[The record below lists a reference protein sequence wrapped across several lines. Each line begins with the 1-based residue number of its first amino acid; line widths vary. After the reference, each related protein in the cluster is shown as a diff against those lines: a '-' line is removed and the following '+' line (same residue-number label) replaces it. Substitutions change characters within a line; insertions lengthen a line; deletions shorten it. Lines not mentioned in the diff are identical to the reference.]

1 MLKRILKVLAVIT
14 VICSQLIINQ
24 VNALSFNVS
33 CVNNGNGTVTVTV
46 SGDVVGTFS
55 AQVGSATASGL
66 AIRVPGGSDSRTLTT
81 GAGTFNVSV
90 TGTMSDRNH
99 VNDAGA
105 YIPFTETYTSTVTV
119 TVPSNPNGSSG
130 GSGGIPANQPSDSS
144 APTETPSSSTTTQ
157 TKEEET
163 PKSSNNN
170 LSSITLDHGDLQ
182 PAFNP
187 NTTDY
192 TVDLDYTYTSIHVEA
207 SVEDSKASIIQG
219 TGDHELNEGDN
230 SIAIVVQAEDHSVK
244 TYNINVKVQASP
256 DLTLKLDNEDY
267 KVISNYKDVTLPETF
282 EDSKIT
288 INDVE
293 VRCVR
298 SQTYNLVLLYL
309 NKGDENKF
317 YIYDEAS
324 NKVLGEYVTLSYN
337 EKTYVVYPVD
347 EGQKNKKG
355 FIFTTMTI
363 QDKEIAGWKYEDE
376 KEADFFVVYLVN
388 DQGAKEYYRYDTV
401 ENSLQRLES
410 EPTIVQ
416 DQLDP
421 VIFYVI
427 GGAVALVVLGILGYV
442 FISKKRKVQFE
453 RRGKLQEEEYEFSQ
467 EEVEDDED

>member
-1 MLKRILKVLAVIT
+1 M
-14 VICSQLIINQ
+14 QLIKKLGIIFTLIISLLLPLNSVHAASFGVSASNNGDGTIYVT
-24 VNALSFNVS
+24 VNA
-33 CVNNGNGTVTVTV
+33 
-46 SGDVVGTFS
+46 VGKFYVQ
-55 AQVGSATASGL
+55 AGSAVYSGW
-66 AIRVPGGSDSRTLTT
+66 IEGDSIKLTT
-81 GAGTFNVSV
+81 GAGTFTV
-90 TGTMSDRNH
+90 TATVIDKKATDSSYNTIDVGQS
-99 VNDAGA
+99 A
-105 YIPFTETYTSTVTV
+105 SCTVTV
-119 TVPSNPNGSSG
+119 TVPSNSNGSSG

-144 APTETPSSSTTTQ
+144 APTETPSSSTTTTTQ
-157 TKEEET
+157 TQEET

-182 PAFNP
+182 PAFDP

-192 TVDLDYTYTSIHVEA
+192 TVNLDYTYTSIHVEA
-207 SVEDSKASIIQG
+207 SVEDGKASIIQG

-256 DLTLKLDNEDY
+256 DLTVKLDNEDY

-309 NKGDENKF
+309 NKRDENKF

-324 NKVLGEYVTLSYN
+324 KKVLGEYVTLSYN

-376 KEADFFVVYLVN
+376 KEADFFVIYLVN

-410 EPTIVQ
+410 EQTIVQ

>member
-1 MLKRILKVLAVIT
+1 M
-14 VICSQLIINQ
+14 QLIKKLGIIFTLIISLLLPLNS
-24 VNALSFNVS
+24 VHAASFGVS
-33 CVNNGNGTVTVTV
+33 ASNNGNGTTTVTIT
-46 SGDVVGTFS
+46 GDVVGNFS
-55 AQVGSATASGL
+55 ISAGSAVYSGW
-66 AIRVPGGSDSRTLTT
+66 IEGNSVTLTT
-81 GAGTFNVSV
+81 GSGTFTVIV
-90 TGTMSDRNH
+90 TALNATDSSYNSLDGQS
-99 VNDAGA
+99 A
-105 YIPFTETYTSTVTV
+105 SCTVRV

-157 TKEEET
+157 TQEET

-192 TVDLDYTYTSIHVEA
+192 TIDLDYTYTSIHVEA

-256 DLTLKLDNEDY
+256 DLTVKLDNEDY

-376 KEADFFVVYLVN
+376 KEADFFVIYLVN

>member
-1 MLKRILKVLAVIT
+1 M
-14 VICSQLIINQ
+14 QLIKKLGIIFTLIVSLLLPLNS
-24 VNALSFNVS
+24 VHAASFGVS
-33 CVNNGNGTVTVTV
+33 ATNNGKGKAIV
-46 SGDVVGTFS
+46 SISGNVVGNFS
-55 AQVGSATASGL
+55 IQAGNAYTTAYIDNIGDGAT
-66 AIRVPGGSDSRTLTT
+66 VELTT
-81 GAGTFNVSV
+81 GAGTFTVVV
-90 TGTMSDRNH
+90 TALNASDSSYNLL
-99 VNDAGA
+99 DGQSA
-105 YIPFTETYTSTVTV
+105 SCTVTV

-267 KVISNYKDVTLPETF
+267 KVVSNYKDVTLPETF

-376 KEADFFVVYLVN
+376 KETDFFVVYLVN

>member
-1 MLKRILKVLAVIT
+1 MVKKISKILISIALVCFILVKPSMVHAGSVYISGPSSVNPGETFSIT
-14 VICSQLIINQ
+14 IGG
-24 VNALSFNVS
+24 LSDIRGPFNISVS
-33 CVNNGNGTVTVTV
+33 NGTLNGNPSFYSRGTDETYSITAGSKDAV
-46 SGDVVGTFS
+46 SIFV
-55 AQVGSATASGL
+55 SATSDALYFSTEESAGGEGASIGVK
-66 AIRVPGGSDSRTLTT
+66 INSSSTGGNVP
-81 GAGTFNVSV
+81 V
-90 TGTMSDRNH
+90 T
-99 VNDAGA
+99 
-105 YIPFTETYTSTVTV
+105 
-119 TVPSNPNGSSG
+119 NPN
-130 GSGGIPANQPSDSS
+130 
-144 APTETPSSSTTTQ
+144 PSSSSSSSSNSNQTEQTTQ
-157 TKEEET
+157 TKEET
-163 PKSSNNN
+163 PKSSNSN
-170 LSSITLDHGDLQ
+170 LSSITLDHGNLQ
-182 PAFNP
+182 PGFDP

-219 TGDHELNEGDN
+219 TGDHELNAGENLITVGVKAEDN
-230 SIAIVVQAEDHSVK
+230 SIKA
-244 TYNINVKVQASP
+244 YNINVKVQASP

-337 EKTYVVYPVD
+337 EKIYVVYPVD

-355 FIFTTMTI
+355 FMFTTMTI
-363 QDKEIAGWKYEDE
+363 QDKDNAGWKYEDE
-376 KEADFFVVYLVN
+376 KEADFFVIYLVN

-410 EPTIVQ
+410 ELTIVQ

-421 VIFYVI
+421 VILYVI

>member
-1 MLKRILKVLAVIT
+1 M
-14 VICSQLIINQ
+14 QLIKKLGIIFTLIISLLLPLNS
-24 VNALSFNVS
+24 VHAASFGVS
-33 CVNNGNGTVTVTV
+33 ASNNGNGTTTVTIT
-46 SGDVVGTFS
+46 GDVVGNFS
-55 AQVGSATASGL
+55 ISAGSAVYSGW
-66 AIRVPGGSDSRTLTT
+66 IEGNSVTLTT
-81 GAGTFNVSV
+81 GSGTF
-90 TGTMSDRNH
+90 
-99 VNDAGA
+99 
-105 YIPFTETYTSTVTV
+105 TVIATALNATDSSYNSLDGQSASCTVRV

-157 TKEEET
+157 TQEET

-256 DLTLKLDNEDY
+256 DLTVKLDNEDY

-355 FIFTTMTI
+355 FIFTSMTI

-376 KEADFFVVYLVN
+376 KEADFFVIYLVN

-410 EPTIVQ
+410 GPTIVQ

-421 VIFYVI
+421 VILYVI

>member
-1 MLKRILKVLAVIT
+1 M
-14 VICSQLIINQ
+14 QLIKKLGIIFTLIVSLLLPLNS
-24 VNALSFNVS
+24 VHAASFGVS
-33 CVNNGNGTVTVTV
+33 ATNNGKGKAIV
-46 SGDVVGTFS
+46 SISGNVVGNFS
-55 AQVGSATASGL
+55 IQAGNAYTTAYIDNIGDGAT
-66 AIRVPGGSDSRTLTT
+66 VELTT
-81 GAGTFNVSV
+81 GAGTFTVVV
-90 TGTMSDRNH
+90 TALNASDSSYNLL
-99 VNDAGA
+99 DGQSA
-105 YIPFTETYTSTVTV
+105 SCTVTV

-324 NKVLGEYVTLSYN
+324 NKVLGEYVTLSFN

>member
-1 MLKRILKVLAVIT
+1 M
-14 VICSQLIINQ
+14 QLIKKLGIIFTLIISLLLPLNS
-24 VNALSFNVS
+24 VHAASFGVS
-33 CVNNGNGTVTVTV
+33 ASNNGNGTTTVTIT
-46 SGDVVGTFS
+46 GDVVGNFS
-55 AQVGSATASGL
+55 ISAGSAVYSGW
-66 AIRVPGGSDSRTLTT
+66 IEGNSVTLTT
-81 GAGTFNVSV
+81 GSGTFTVIATAINATDSSYNSLD
-90 TGTMSDRNH
+90 GQS
-99 VNDAGA
+99 A
-105 YIPFTETYTSTVTV
+105 SCTVTV

-144 APTETPSSSTTTQ
+144 APTETPSSSSATTQ

-256 DLTLKLDNEDY
+256 DLTVKLDNEDY
-267 KVISNYKDVTLPETF
+267 KVLSNYKDVTLPETF

-317 YIYDEAS
+317 YIYDEAN
-324 NKVLGEYVTLSYN
+324 NKVLGEYITLSYN

-355 FIFTTMTI
+355 YIFTTMTI

-376 KEADFFVVYLVN
+376 KEADFFVIYLVN

>member
-1 MLKRILKVLAVIT
+1 M
-14 VICSQLIINQ
+14 QLIKKLGIIFTLIISLLLPLNS
-24 VNALSFNVS
+24 VYAASFGVS
-33 CVNNGNGTVTVTV
+33 ASNNGNGTTTVTIT
-46 SGDVVGTFS
+46 GDVVGNFS
-55 AQVGSATASGL
+55 ISAGSAVYSGW
-66 AIRVPGGSDSRTLTT
+66 IEGNSVTLTT
-81 GAGTFNVSV
+81 GSGTFTVVATAINATDSSYNSLD
-90 TGTMSDRNH
+90 GQS
-99 VNDAGA
+99 A
-105 YIPFTETYTSTVTV
+105 SCTVTV

-144 APTETPSSSTTTQ
+144 APTETPSSSTTTTTQ
-157 TKEEET
+157 T

-192 TVDLDYTYTSIHVEA
+192 TVNLDYTYTSIHIEA
-207 SVEDSKASIIQG
+207 SVEDGKASIIQG

-256 DLTLKLDNEDY
+256 DLTVKLDNEDY

-282 EDSKIT
+282 EDSKIK
-288 INDVE
+288 INAVE

-376 KEADFFVVYLVN
+376 KEADFFVIYLVN
-388 DQGAKEYYRYDTV
+388 NQGAKEHYRYDTV

-427 GGAVALVVLGILGYV
+427 GGAVALVVLGIFGYV
-442 FISKKRKVQFE
+442 FISKKRRVQFE

>member
-1 MLKRILKVLAVIT
+1 M
-14 VICSQLIINQ
+14 QLIKKLGIIFTLIISLLLPLNS
-24 VNALSFNVS
+24 VHAASFGVS
-33 CVNNGNGTVTVTV
+33 ASNNGNGTTTVTIT
-46 SGDVVGTFS
+46 GDVVGNFS
-55 AQVGSATASGL
+55 ISAGSAVYSGW
-66 AIRVPGGSDSRTLTT
+66 IEGNSVTITT
-81 GAGTFNVSV
+81 GSGTFTVVATAINATDSSYNSLD
-90 TGTMSDRNH
+90 GQS
-99 VNDAGA
+99 A
-105 YIPFTETYTSTVTV
+105 SCTVTV

-144 APTETPSSSTTTQ
+144 APTETPSSSTTTTTQ
-157 TKEEET
+157 TQEET

-192 TVDLDYTYTSIHVEA
+192 TVDLDYTHTSIHVEA
-207 SVEDSKASIIQG
+207 SVEDGKASIIQG

-256 DLTLKLDNEDY
+256 DLTVKLDNEDY

-298 SQTYNLVLLYL
+298 SQTYNLILLYL

-376 KEADFFVVYLVN
+376 KEADFFVIYLVN

-410 EPTIVQ
+410 ESTIVQ

-453 RRGKLQEEEYEFSQ
+453 RRGKLQEEKYEFSQ

>member
-1 MLKRILKVLAVIT
+1 M
-14 VICSQLIINQ
+14 QLIKKLGIIFTLIISLLLPLNSIH
-24 VNALSFNVS
+24 AASFGVS
-33 CVNNGNGTVTVTV
+33 ASNNGQGKAVV
-46 SGDVVGTFS
+46 SISGNVVGYFS
-55 AQVGSATASGL
+55 VQAGSAYATTYIENVGEGATVG
-66 AIRVPGGSDSRTLTT
+66 LTT
-81 GAGTFNVSV
+81 GAGTFTVVV
-90 TGTMSDRNH
+90 TALNASDSSYNLL
-99 VNDAGA
+99 DGQSA
-105 YIPFTETYTSTVTV
+105 SCTVTV

-157 TKEEET
+157 TQEET

-207 SVEDSKASIIQG
+207 SVEDGKASIIQG

-256 DLTLKLDNEDY
+256 DLTVKLDNEDY

-355 FIFTTMTI
+355 FIFTSMTI

-376 KEADFFVVYLVN
+376 KEADFFVIYLVN